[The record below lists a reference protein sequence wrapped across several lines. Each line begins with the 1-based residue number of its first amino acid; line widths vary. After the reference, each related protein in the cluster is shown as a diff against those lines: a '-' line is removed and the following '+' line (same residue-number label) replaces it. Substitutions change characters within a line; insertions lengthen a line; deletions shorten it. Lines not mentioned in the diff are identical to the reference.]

1 MPFVPSIRFVL
12 LALVPLL
19 FGAVS
24 ALEPESIWP
33 MLIADAALAA
43 LAALDA
49 FLGRPVL
56 VRAER
61 EPPRIFSVGR
71 ANLVRLRLTSRSR
84 APASGAGQRRRRP
97 GAGGRGLAED
107 GAGARRGA
115 RRRDLPRAAEAP
127 RALRAGRSPSAL
139 DDAARA
145 CGGGRC
151 AWRRATRCASTP
163 TCRRCAP
170 TSSWRGRA
178 WRTGWCAPC
187 ACAAAR
193 TSSRRC
199 ATTSATTTTA
209 PSTGRRPPGGRS
221 SSPASTSRSATSRC
235 CACSTA
241 AA

>member
-33 MLIADAALAA
+33 MLIADAVLAA

-71 ANLVRLRLTSRSR
+71 ANLVRLHLTSRSR
-84 APASGAGQRRRRP
+84 RPLLVLVNDDAAP
-97 GAGGRGLAED
+97 GLVVEGLPKD

-115 RRRDLPRAAEAP
+115 RRRDLPRAAGAP
-127 RALRAGRSPSAL
+127 GAL
-139 DDAARA
+139 
-145 CGGGRC
+145 
-151 AWRRATRCASTP
+151 
-163 TCRRCAP
+163 
-170 TSSWRGRA
+170 
-178 WRTGWCAPC
+178 
-187 ACAAAR
+187 
-193 TSSRRC
+193 
-199 ATTSATTTTA
+199 
-209 PSTGRRPPGGRS
+209 
-221 SSPASTSRSATSRC
+221 
-235 CACSTA
+235 
-241 AA
+241 